1 MTSPRAFFSEH
12 KSKMLSFVVA
22 AAISFAPNAA
32 PVQIVGFRANAP
44 VMSAQPMNRRSAV
57 LSAAAAAAALPLMAR
72 AEIYQGGTSLGMKSD
87 KDYLAGSVRLRS
99 IELVAVGGVS
109 WPLALPHR
117 GC

>member
-1 MTSPRAFFSEH
+1 MQC
-12 KSKMLSFVVA
+12 VIVA

-32 PVQIVGFRANAP
+32 PAQTFGFRASAP

-57 LSAAAAAAALPLMAR
+57 VSAAAAAAALPLMAR

-99 IELVAVGGVS
+99 VELVAAGGVS
-109 WPLALPHR
+109 WHSRIEAVNYHAFDSHLA
-117 GC
+117 G

>member
-1 MTSPRAFFSEH
+1 
-12 KSKMLSFVVA
+12 MLCVVVA

-32 PVQIVGFRANAP
+32 PVQNGYRANAP

>member
-1 MTSPRAFFSEH
+1 
-12 KSKMLSFVVA
+12 
-22 AAISFAPNAA
+22 
-32 PVQIVGFRANAP
+32 
-44 VMSAQPMNRRSAV
+44 
-57 LSAAAAAAALPLMAR
+57 
-72 AEIYQGGTSLGMKSD
+72 MKSD

>member
-1 MTSPRAFFSEH
+1 MALCFLVT
-12 KSKMLSFVVA
+12 A
-22 AAISFAPNAA
+22 ASFAPNAA
-32 PVQIVGFRANAP
+32 PVLALGHRASAP

-99 IELVAVGGVS
+99 IELVASAGFS